1 MQIIVNN
8 TCKYSWVQYHMH
20 GQVHLTPVT
29 EATSS
34 AGGGSSGCSV
44 YIIRQPPATRLGWNS
59 GFWWHLLK
67 DNMTLYEGTN
77 NHGLFGW
84 IVNA

>member
-1 MQIIVNN
+1 
-8 TCKYSWVQYHMH
+8 
-20 GQVHLTPVT
+20 
-29 EATSS
+29 
-34 AGGGSSGCSV
+34 
-44 YIIRQPPATRLGWNS
+44 
-59 GFWWHLLK
+59 LLK